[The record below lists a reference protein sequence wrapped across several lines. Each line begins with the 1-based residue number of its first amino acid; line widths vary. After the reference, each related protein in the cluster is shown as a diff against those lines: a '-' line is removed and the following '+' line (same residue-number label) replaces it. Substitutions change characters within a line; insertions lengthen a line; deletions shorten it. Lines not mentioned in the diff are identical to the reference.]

1 MAYLFDDF
9 QKFGKEHLEVVT
21 TSSSFSLAKSWL
33 AMRDSETKWQIGET
47 MAEVLRER
55 LVELETLE
63 VTGAAT
69 EDTINRLA
77 FVRKMLI
84 RFDASM
90 AKRPA

>member
-1 MAYLFDDF
+1 MACLFDDF
-9 QKFGKEHLEVVT
+9 QKFGKEQLEVVT
-21 TSSSFSLAKSWL
+21 TSSSSLAEGWF
-33 AMRDSETKWQIGET
+33 AMVDSNTEWRIGET